1 MSMHGERSNP
11 ALSRLEPP
19 SRPQSPHTEFAN
31 GYSLGLIGGVRSW
44 VSASNENITI
54 SDGRGW
60 TGVDGCVDALEANS
74 PRINGT
80 VRSVLGR
87 RRRTESEA
95 ENAYGGE
102 GVGGRDPD

>member
-44 VSASNENITI
+44 VSASNEDITI
-54 SDGRGW
+54 SDGRGRVL
-60 TGVDGCVDALEANS
+60 TVVDALEANS
-74 PRINGT
+74 PRINGA

-87 RRRTESEA
+87 RRRTKPEA
-95 ENAYGGE
+95 ESAYGGA
-102 GVGGRDPD
+102 GVRGRDPD

>member
-44 VSASNENITI
+44 VSASNEDVTI

-60 TGVDGCVDALEANS
+60 TGVDGCRCARGKLPADQWRS
-74 PRINGT
+74 PKRP
-80 VRSVLGR
+80 
-87 RRRTESEA
+87 RTTKKH
-95 ENAYGGE
+95 
-102 GVGGRDPD
+102 